1 MLLSFFN
8 RGPSPSPTTDSKKT
22 SPAQSQQ
29 GSIPGSTEPQTQPQ
43 PQAQQTQSQP
53 QRPLTNLKLLFGG
66 VTFFALSLLITRR
79 AFTKRVI
86 ASIPPYWT
94 SSVYHR
100 PPVNGAGDAFEAL
113 SLATLNVCS
122 FAMMATGGVLY
133 ALDINSVKDMRRY
146 VKKGM
151 GTGTVRDEEVEREV
165 EEWVAKVLGEKFGV
179 ELKKEKEKE
188 KEKEAGNVEGKGE

>member
-1 MLLSFFN
+1 M
-8 RGPSPSPTTDSKKT
+8 
-22 SPAQSQQ
+22 
-29 GSIPGSTEPQTQPQ
+29 
-43 PQAQQTQSQP
+43 
-53 QRPLTNLKLLFGG
+53 
-66 VTFFALSLLITRR
+66 
-79 AFTKRVI
+79 
-86 ASIPPYWT
+86 
-94 SSVYHR
+94 YHR

-133 ALDINSVKDMRRY
+133 ALDINSVEDMRRY

-165 EEWVAKVLGEKFGV
+165 EWVAKVLGEKFGV

-188 KEKEAGNVEGKGE
+188 KEAGNVEGKGE

>member
-1 MLLSFFN
+1 MLSFFN
-8 RGPSPSPTTDSKKT
+8 WGSSPNPTTDSKKT
-22 SPAQSQQ
+22 SAAPSQQ
-29 GSIPGSTEPQTQPQ
+29 ESIPGSTEPQPQPQ
-43 PQAQQTQSQP
+43 PHQTQLQS

-66 VTFFALSLLITRR
+66 VTFFTLSLLITRR
-79 AFTKRVI
+79 AFTRRVL
-86 ASIPPYWT
+86 ASTPPYWT

-100 PPVNGAGDAFEAL
+100 APVNGAGDAFEAL

-133 ALDINSVKDMRRY
+133 ALNINSVEDMRRY
-146 VKKGM
+146 VKKEM
-151 GTGTVRDEEVEREV
+151 GTGTVRDEEVEKEV

-188 KEKEAGNVEGKGE
+188 TGNVEGKGE

>member
-1 MLLSFFN
+1 MLSFFN
-8 RGPSPSPTTDSKKT
+8 WGASPSSSPTTDSKKT
-22 SPAQSQQ
+22 SPAPSQPDSIS
-29 GSIPGSTEPQTQPQ
+29 GSVEPQ
-43 PQAQQTQSQP
+43 PQQTQLQP

-66 VTFFALSLLITRR
+66 VTFFTLSLLITRR
-79 AFTKRVI
+79 AFTRRVL
-86 ASIPPYWT
+86 ASTPPYWT

-133 ALDINSVKDMRRY
+133 ALDINSVEDMRRY
-146 VKKGM
+146 VKKEM

-188 KEKEAGNVEGKGE
+188 TGNVEGKGE

>member
-1 MLLSFFN
+1 MLSFFN
-8 RGPSPSPTTDSKKT
+8 WGPSPSPTTDAKKT
-22 SPAQSQQ
+22 SPASSQPE
-29 GSIPGSTEPQTQPQ
+29 STPGSTESQPQ
-43 PQAQQTQSQP
+43 PQPTQLQP
-53 QRPLTNLKLLFGG
+53 PKHLTNLKLLFGG
-66 VTFFALSLLITRR
+66 VTFFTLSLLITRR

-86 ASIPPYWT
+86 ASMPPYWT

-133 ALDINSVKDMRRY
+133 ALDVNSVEDMRRY
-146 VKKGM
+146 VKREF
-151 GTGTVRDEEVEREV
+151 GTGTVRDEETEREV

-188 KEKEAGNVEGKGE
+188 TGNAEGNLE